1 MAGKERKPSGEDAAL
16 WRAVTRDVKPNP
28 ERETAE
34 KDPAKPRAKPKPKAK
49 TGSNAKAAQAS
60 AAKTKQEIT
69 SAIDA
74 APRLDPLARRTARRL
89 KSGRTE
95 IDGKLDLH
103 GLSQDA
109 AHAALFRFIPEASA
123 AGRKN
128 VLVVTGKGKGVL
140 QKAVPM
146 WLTSG
151 RLAEYVVSISA
162 APRALG
168 GAGAL
173 YVVLRK
179 VGRGR

>member
-1 MAGKERKPSGEDAAL
+1 MAGKQRIPTGEDAAL
-16 WRAVTRDVKPNP
+16 WRAVTRNVKPNP
-28 ERETAE
+28 ERETAQDE
-34 KDPAKPRAKPKPKAK
+34 PAKPRAKPKPKAK
-49 TGSNAKAAQAS
+49 TNAKTARAAAA
-60 AAKTKQEIT
+60 AAKKEIA

-74 APRLDPLARRTARRL
+74 PPRPDPIARRTARRL
-89 KSGRTE
+89 KSGRIE

-103 GLSQDA
+103 GLTQDA
-109 AHAALFRFIPEASA
+109 AHAALFRFIPDASV
-123 AGRKN
+123 AGHRN
-128 VLVVTGKGKGVL
+128 VLVVTGKGKGIL
-140 QKAVPM
+140 QKIVPM

-162 APRALG
+162 APQALG